1 MQWAERVGEGG
12 AGHPAY
18 PDALGTAHVVGR
30 QGALGGQ
37 HALLMM
43 ALQVPPTSSDT
54 ELPTTLCLHDAGLI

>member
-1 MQWAERVGEGG
+1 MQWAEGVGEGG

-37 HALLMM
+37 HALLMLG
-43 ALQVPPTSSDT
+43 LQVQFMRVR
-54 ELPTTLCLHDAGLI
+54 LLL